1 MARGTGGTKGSVDE
15 ADRNIARAGGGSTI
29 EDLFI
34 VDADVHIH
42 ENPAAMADYADS
54 PWDVALREIA
64 KVPERYLD
72 LPGMSPRAEF
82 RSPLPGGSN
91 RKQTVES
98 AAEMRSGLDEMH
110 VDRAVLFP
118 DHLLLLAM
126 VRDPRFAAA
135 LAQSYNMWLYEHWLL
150 EEPTL
155 RGALVIAPQDPVS
168 GAADI
173 RRHGARRQFACV
185 YLPASGVRPLYG
197 HHSYDVIYEAAVE
210 SNLPVVMHSVE
221 AVYPTFPFQ
230 LEVFQT
236 SLAQH
241 TIAHPFAMM
250 SNIVSLLETGV
261 PVRFPDLRIGIMEA
275 GVTWVPFIMNRL
287 DKEYTER
294 RREVPFLQEPPSHY
308 IRRFYF
314 GTQPIEEPERKSDI
328 VKIFELFD
336 GGNCAMFASDW
347 PHHDFDHPRHVAG
360 LPFTH
365 EDRLRIMGGNAVDFF
380 GIEHD
385 GA

>member
-1 MARGTGGTKGSVDE
+1 ME
-15 ADRNIARAGGGSTI
+15 QNPGGGAPRSTI

-42 ENPAAMADYADS
+42 EDPAAMADYAES
-54 PWDVALREIA
+54 PWDVALKEIA

-72 LPGMSPRAEF
+72 LPGMSPRAEY

-91 RKQTVES
+91 RKQTVDS
-98 AAEMRSGLDEMH
+98 AGEMRRGLDGLH

-126 VRDPRFAAA
+126 VRDPRFAVA
-135 LAQSYNMWLYEHWLL
+135 LARSYNQWLYERWLL
-150 EEPTL
+150 EEATL
-155 RGALVIAPQDPVS
+155 KGALVVAPQDPAA

-173 RRHGARRQFACV
+173 RDHASHPEFACV

-197 HHSYDVIYEAAVE
+197 HHSYDVIYQAA
-210 SNLPVVMHSVE
+210 SDCGLPVVMHSVE

-236 SLAQH
+236 SLGQH

-250 SNIVSLLETGV
+250 ANIVSLIETGV
-261 PVRFPDLRIGIMEA
+261 PVRFPELQIGIMEA
-275 GVTWVPFIMNRL
+275 GVSWVPFIMNRL
-287 DKEYTER
+287 DKEYIER
-294 RREVPFLQEPPSHY
+294 RREVPFLQEAPSHY

-314 GTQPIEEPERKSDI
+314 GTQPIEEPDRKSDI

-336 GGNCAMFASDW
+336 GRNRAMFASDW
-347 PHHDFDHPRHVAG
+347 PHHDFDHPQHFAG
-360 LPFTH
+360 LPFTT
-365 EDRLRIMGGNAVDFF
+365 EDRMKIMGQNAAEFF
-380 GIEHD
+380 RMD
-385 GA
+385 GAGV